1 MSIPIPTKYIAT
13 GSQKIK
19 QYRYL
24 IYHLHWQ
31 VSAIVMMPVL
41 YWLDRPNFPLWAAL
55 MLSQCFGAFIF
66 WYIDLF
72 IFTDAHST
80 KQKRMKRSQ

>member
-1 MSIPIPTKYIAT
+1 MRKAEIT
-13 GSQKIK
+13 KIK

-24 IYHLHWQ
+24 IYHLRWQ

-41 YWLDRPNFPLWAAL
+41 YLLDRFNLALWASL

-66 WYIDLF
+66 WYIDWF
-72 IFTDAHST
+72 IFTGT
-80 KQKRMKRSQ
+80 RPKFERGRS